1 MWLRRL
7 PALSIRWKM
16 TLLYTTLLTLLM
28 VSFSLFL
35 FFSIERLMTN
45 SLSETLA
52 VRFKQAQASSEEIGK
67 ELASHLAENPTAPEK
82 NQRPGQLIALEQ
94 LAGPGLFWQIRGKQG
109 QVVAASTNLGGQLLP
124 APANKPDRPGQ
135 IQNEQ
140 IRLPVASL
148 LPEVATTDI
157 KETRF
162 QMFSSLLVDANGQ
175 ELGILQAAQS
185 LLALDE
191 VQDGMV
197 DVLEQ
202 GIAVALAV
210 AIVVGLWLA
219 GRLLRPIA
227 RITETARQIG
237 SSQDLSQRLGLT
249 RVKPKQDEVGKL
261 TVTFNTMLERL
272 EAAFKTQQQFVADAS
287 HELKTPLTAILG
299 HANLLRRR
307 GKTNPELLE
316 ETTAAI
322 IQQAERLHRL
332 TLSLLELAQA
342 DEKRVLARQ
351 ELSLNELVHEVVKEV
366 TPLAQTK
373 AIQLSF
379 SSPKEIPLFV
389 AGDRDKLKQVVLNL
403 IDNALKFTSQGGQV
417 GVSTRLELKDQKEV
431 IVMEVAD
438 SGCGIAATHLPHIF
452 ERFYRAEISRNR
464 GSGGSGLGLA
474 IVQEVI
480 RQHGGEI
487 EVQSQAGQG
496 SVFRVYLPPLNR
508 GETVEPERSKLVL

>member
-1 MWLRRL
+1 MLLKKL

-16 TLLYTTLLTLLM
+16 TLLYTALLTLLM
-28 VSFSLFL
+28 VLFSLFL

-45 SLSETLA
+45 SLTQTLE
-52 VRFKQAQASSEEIGK
+52 VRFKQAQDSSSQIAK
-67 ELASHLAENPTAPEK
+67 ELASLNSTSSET
-82 NQRPGQLIALEQ
+82 NQKPSQLSSLEQ
-94 LAGPGLFWQIRGKQG
+94 LAGPGLFWQIRDIQG
-109 QVVAASTNLGGQLLP
+109 QIMATSANLNGQLLP
-124 APANKPDRPGQ
+124 TPANKPARTDQ

-140 IRLPVASL
+140 IRLPIANL

-157 KETRF
+157 KEARF
-162 QMFSSLLVDANGQ
+162 QMFSSQLVDASGQ

-202 GIAVALAV
+202 GIAVALVV
-210 AIVVGLWLA
+210 AIVAGLWLA

-227 RITETARQIG
+227 RITATAQQIG
-237 SSQDLSQRLGLT
+237 SSQDLSQRLALT
-249 RVKPKQDEVGKL
+249 WVKPKQDEVGKL
-261 TVTFNTMLERL
+261 TITFNTMLERL
-272 EAAFKTQQQFVADAS
+272 EAAFKTRQQFVADAS

-307 GKTNPELLE
+307 GKANPVLLE

-322 IQQAERLHRL
+322 IHQAERLHRL

-342 DEKRVLARQ
+342 DEKRVLVRQ
-351 ELSLNELVHEVVKEV
+351 ELSLIELVSEVVKEV

-379 SSPKEIPLFV
+379 TSPQEIPLLV

-403 IDNALKFTSQGGQV
+403 IDNALKFTPPGGQV
-417 GVSTRLELKDQKEV
+417 RVNTSQELKDQKEV
-431 IVMEVAD
+431 ILLEVED
-438 SGCGIAATHLPHIF
+438 SGCGIATTHLPHIF
-452 ERFYRAEISRNR
+452 ERFYRAEISRSR

-474 IVQEVI
+474 IVQEVV

-487 EVQSQAGQG
+487 EVQSQTGQG

-508 GETVEPERSKLVL
+508 GEIIELEHSKLVL